1 MNKEKKDSLM
11 KNQDNHAHPNYQDI
25 SGDSVDELRNE
36 ESANILLSGDEI
48 KQQNEN
54 L

>member
-1 MNKEKKDSLM
+1 MNKEKNDSLLRE
-11 KNQDNHAHPNYQDI
+11 KDDHAHPNYEDI

-36 ESANILLSGDEI
+36 ESANILLGGDEI

>member
-11 KNQDNHAHPNYQDI
+11 KNKDNHAHPNYQDI
-25 SGDSVDELRNE
+25 SGDSIDELRNE
-36 ESANILLSGDEI
+36 ESANILLGGDEI